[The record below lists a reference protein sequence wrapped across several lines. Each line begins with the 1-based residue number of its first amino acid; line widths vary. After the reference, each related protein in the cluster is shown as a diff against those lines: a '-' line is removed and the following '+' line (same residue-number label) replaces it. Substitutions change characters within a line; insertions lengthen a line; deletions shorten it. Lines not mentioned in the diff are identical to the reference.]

1 VHAVPGREK
10 TSADRGVLRTLTR
23 LAVGGAAAL
32 VLLALFLPA
41 VRTSRGAARRAQC
54 VNNLKLI
61 GLAMRNY
68 HEVYGR
74 YPPAAIVDGDGR
86 PLLSWRVAILPFIDN
101 NALYAKFRLDEPWN
115 GPHNVAL
122 LGAMHPVYACPG
134 DTTLDPGLTSYRAVV
149 GPRTPFPPDSRPV
162 SEADLT
168 DGLDR
173 TLLVAEARQA
183 VPWTKPDEVPYK
195 IAATPEGFRAPN
207 GAHVGGVNAL
217 FADGTV
223 RFIKS
228 RIAPRVLRALL
239 TRDGG
244 ETVSSDEF

>member
-10 TSADRGVLRTLTR
+10 RSADRGVLRALAR
-23 LAVGGAAAL
+23 LAVGGAAVL

-101 NALYAKFRLDEPWN
+101 NALYAKFRLDEPWD

-122 LGAMHPVYACPG
+122 LGAMHAVYACPG
-134 DTTLDPGLTSYRAVV
+134 DTTPDSGMTNYRAVV
-149 GPRTPFPPDSRPV
+149 GPRTPFPADSRPV

-183 VPWTKPDEVPYK
+183 VPWTKPDEVPFDA
-195 IAATPEGFRAPN
+195 AATSGGFRTPD
-207 GAHVGGVNAL
+207 GAHAGGVNAL